1 VTRAGTETDRT
12 WLGPVALLLAAII
25 WGFVPTSTRHVV
37 GTLSGGHILLA
48 RFLVGA
54 LAAAIA
60 IWLLHAPIPERRLW
74 PKTIGFGLLGQLGF
88 NVPLAYGIQHVEAG
102 TAALVSGTSSIF
114 IAVLA
119 AKVLHERVQPR
130 VAVGLLLAL
139 VGTVVVSVMSG
150 GEIGIAG
157 DQAVGVLLVLLSS
170 ILWAIYSVLVKPW
183 IGPIPPTSIPMFG
196 SLAGL
201 PLMLPLGASGF
212 LAATGELDAIS
223 WLAVAQFSLLASVAA
238 PMLWAVGLGRGL
250 ASRAGLY
257 LYLVPLFGVVASTL
271 LLDEPV
277 GTGTVVGGAL
287 ILGGVL
293 LATVIPNRRPQPRV
307 SLDDGTRQEA
317 LELSR
322 ETLH

>member
-1 VTRAGTETDRT
+1 MSSQRTETERA
-12 WLGPVALLLAAII
+12 WLGPVALLLAALI

-37 GTLSGGHILLA
+37 GTLEAGHILLA
-48 RFLVGA
+48 RFLAGA

-60 IWLLHAPIPERRLW
+60 IWLLHVPVPVRRLW
-74 PKTIGFGLLGQLGF
+74 PKAIFFGLLGQLGF

-119 AKVLHERVQPR
+119 ATLLHERVPLR
-130 VAVGLLLAL
+130 VAAGLLLAL
-139 VGTVVVSVMSG
+139 VGTVVVAVMSG
-150 GEIGIAG
+150 GEIGIERG
-157 DQAVGVLLVLLSS
+157 QALGVLLVLLSS
-170 ILWAIYSVLVKPW
+170 VLWAIYSVLVKPW

-212 LAATGELDAIS
+212 IAATGKLDAIG
-223 WLAVAQFSLLASVAA
+223 WLAVAQFALLASVAA

-257 LYLVPLFGVVASTL
+257 LYLVPLFGVVVSTL

-293 LATVIPNRRPQPRV
+293 LATVIPRRRV
-307 SLDDGTRQEA
+307 QADMSASGNV
-317 LELSR
+317 
-322 ETLH
+322 